1 MNNEPMN
8 LEGETPLEKELREAS
23 EYAELHRDDDISGW
37 PEVKVRVAKNLRQVY
52 SLRIGAD
59 ELDEIAEAAEAAGQ
73 NVSEFIRGA
82 ALAHARRQKLDKSPI
97 DEVREKARE
106 LSEAVSRL

>member
-1 MNNEPMN
+1 MNHEAN
-8 LEGETPLEKELREAS
+8 ETPLEGRLRETAD
-23 EYAELHRDDDISGW
+23 YAEQHRDDDLSNGK
-37 PEVKVRVAKNLRQVY
+37 PVQFKVAKKLRQVY
-52 SLRIGAD
+52 SLRIAAE

-73 NVSEFIRGA
+73 NVSEFVRGA
-82 ALAHARRQKLDKSPI
+82 ALAQARSRKTGRSPA